1 MFELTLLLV
10 LLPLYVA
17 CLSLAWK
24 LSHHQRVFKTL
35 IFGSLM
41 FLGLIS
47 YLFLA
52 LGILLQV
59 GFSTS
64 GL

>member
-1 MFELTLLLV
+1 MFEFTLFLLL
-10 LLPLYVA
+10 LPMFVV

-24 LSHHQRVFKTL
+24 LSHHRRVIKTL
-35 IFGSLM
+35 VFGSLM
-41 FLGLIS
+41 FLGLVS
-47 YLFLA
+47 YIFLA